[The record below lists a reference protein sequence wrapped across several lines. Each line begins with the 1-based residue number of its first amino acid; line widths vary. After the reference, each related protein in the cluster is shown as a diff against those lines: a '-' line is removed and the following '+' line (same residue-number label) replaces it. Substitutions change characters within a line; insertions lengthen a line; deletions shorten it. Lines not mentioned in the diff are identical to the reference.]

1 LHEEY
6 KLTITEITEWISAA
20 KEVIIGLSAV
30 FATIFAYIGLNTWR
44 KELKGK
50 AEYQLAKDVLKSV
63 YKVRE
68 AFKHVRHPAIF
79 AYEYPEEMRDYSGHL
94 KREKDYEGTLY
105 VYEKRWQKMDEAFR
119 ELEEHH
125 LDAQVEWGSEFQ
137 NVIIKLRS
145 CRAELLVTI
154 QKMLDEKKNPQRVM
168 RDKESMEK
176 AFSTLYDNGG
186 NTEFDKFTP
195 QIEAAVKEFEVWLRP
210 HIKK

>member
-1 LHEEY
+1 M
-6 KLTITEITEWISAA
+6 TIAEITEWISAA

-30 FATIFAYIGLNTWR
+30 FATIFAYVGINTWR

-63 YKVRE
+63 YKVRD

-137 NVIIKLRS
+137 NVIVKLRS

-154 QKMLDEKKNPQRVM
+154 QQMLDEKKNPQRVM

-176 AFSTLYDNGG
+176 AFSILYDNGG
-186 NTEFDKFTP
+186 NSEFDKFTP

>member
-1 LHEEY
+1 M
-6 KLTITEITEWISAA
+6 TIPEITEWISAA
-20 KEVIIGLSAV
+20 KEVFIGLSAV

-63 YKVRE
+63 YKVRD

-137 NVIIKLRS
+137 DVIVKLRS

-154 QKMLDEKKNPQRVM
+154 QQMLNEKKNHQSAM

-186 NTEFDKFTP
+186 NSEFDMFTP
-195 QIEAAVKEFEVWLRP
+195 QVEAAINEFEVWLRP